1 VVLPE
6 RGELAERLEGAGAE
20 VLTRPL
26 AVLRRRHLSAAG
38 LTRLAST
45 ARRDGPALANL
56 ATERSCSL
64 VVCNTSVVLAR
75 PPGLPRAVHV
85 REIYAGAAGRVAS
98 SAWPLLRSRLER
110 ADALLCVSQAVAA
123 QFHDRERVHVVHD
136 GLPHATT
143 PMPRDEARADLDIES
158 DAFVAVLL
166 GRISDWKG
174 QDVLA
179 TALAEPALQAIGAIG
194 LVAGDP
200 YPGEQHPLAALEEA
214 SAAAGDRF
222 RVLGFR
228 PDIERIL
235 GAADVVVVPSK
246 RPDPFPNSALEALA
260 AGVPVVATAHGG
272 LPEIVRDGETGLL
285 VPPNDAPALATAL
298 RRLADDP
305 PLRERMGAA
314 AAADMT
320 ERFTLEHMLDGADAV
335 YRSLI

>member
-1 VVLPE
+1 VVLPD
-6 RGELAERLEGAGAE
+6 RGELAERLEDAGAE

-38 LTRLAST
+38 LTRLVAT
-45 ARRDGPALANL
+45 ARRDGPVLAGL
-56 ATERSCSL
+56 ASERNSSL

-75 PPGLPRAVHV
+75 PPGLPRALHV

-98 SAWPLLRSRLER
+98 SAWPLLRTRLEG
-110 ADALLCVSQAVAA
+110 ADALVCVSEAVAA
-123 QFHDRERVHVVHD
+123 QFRNRERVHVVHD
-136 GLPHATT
+136 GLPQITAG
-143 PMPRDEARADLDIES
+143 MPRDQARADLGLPP
-158 DAFVAVLL
+158 DAFVAALL

-174 QDVLA
+174 QDVLGA
-179 TALAEPALQAIGAIG
+179 ALAEPELEEIGAIG

-200 YPGEQHPLAALEEA
+200 FPGEERALADLDR
-214 SAAAGDRF
+214 STAAAGDRF

-228 PDIERIL
+228 ADITRIL

-246 RPDPFPNSALEALA
+246 RPDPLPNSALEALA
-260 AGVPVVATAHGG
+260 AGVPVVAAAHGG

-285 VPPNDAPALATAL
+285 VPPGDARALAAAL

-305 PLRERMGAA
+305 SLRERMGVA
-314 AAADMT
+314 AAADVR
-320 ERFTLEHMLDGADAV
+320 ERFALERMLDGADAV